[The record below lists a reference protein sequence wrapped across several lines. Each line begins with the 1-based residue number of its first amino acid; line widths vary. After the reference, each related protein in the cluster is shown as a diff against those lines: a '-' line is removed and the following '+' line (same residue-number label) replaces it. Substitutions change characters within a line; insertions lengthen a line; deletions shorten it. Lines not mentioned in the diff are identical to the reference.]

1 MNKKA
6 RIDRI
11 QEIVKRDKENP
22 FGKLELPWEDGL
34 QPMEVYKIPL
44 DYLVYNK
51 YNGRILSRTK
61 SLESQ
66 RKKIDT
72 ETKEG
77 KELIEKLLWESKIDR
92 NKKTL
97 ENIAGHGQQKVGI
110 ITRDGI
116 IIDGNRRAMLLN
128 DIQNEGKL
136 SKKKYL
142 KKFDYF
148 KAVVLPVTLEE
159 NPLEIEKLET
169 SFQMGEDEKLGYN
182 PIEKYLKAKGLYQ
195 TLSNK
200 TYTIQ
205 DLNPD
210 QKALEKIADWMGEEK
225 STVKDY
231 LQVMETMDDYLDYL
245 DYNGIYTQLD
255 GREDQFINLTRWLNN
270 FYILDNGRESGKA
283 FDGYRNDDVDDLKAI
298 AYDYIRIQYEGKK
311 FRNLAY
317 GRKENHYFGDK
328 EIWSSFRDFH
338 FEQKKTIVEK
348 RIDLNSQNLERHL
361 NDRDTRFY
369 ELSKQDSKKS
379 FLHENDENHYT
390 WLRSKQAA
398 GQPEKLLKNARRALE
413 SINQRHKS
421 FSTTEVKNELEQLNS
436 YVVGMVGASSPDKL
450 LAHIIRLLGSI
461 DISKTDEDKATLIDK
476 TKSIQRIAYQMAK
489 DIKKF

>member
-1 MNKKA
+1 MNKQT
-6 RIDRI
+6 RIDKI
-11 QEIVKRDKENP
+11 QEIIKRDKENP
-22 FGKLELPWEDGL
+22 FGKLEIPWEDGL
-34 QPMEVYKIPL
+34 QSLEVYKIPL

-66 RKKIDT
+66 QKKIDA

-77 KELIEKLLWESKIDR
+77 KELIEKLLWESKKDR
-92 NKKTL
+92 NEKTL
-97 ENIAGHGQQKVGI
+97 HSIKTSGGQQKPGI

-116 IIDGNRRAMLLN
+116 IIDGNRRAMLL
-128 DIQNEGKL
+128 GK
-136 SKKKYL
+136 SGMY
-142 KKFDYF
+142 DYF

-195 TLSNK
+195 TLARKS
-200 TYTIQ
+200 YSAQ
-205 DLNPD
+205 DANPD
-210 QKALEKIADWMGEEK
+210 QKAIEKIADWMGEEK
-225 STVKDY
+225 STVRDY

-270 FYILDNGRESGKA
+270 FYGEESSKA
-283 FDGYRNDDVDDLKAI
+283 FDGYRNDDVDDLKVI

-317 GRKENHYFGDK
+317 GLKENHYFGDK

-338 FEQKKTIVEK
+338 FEQKKKIVEDK
-348 RIDLNSQNLERHL
+348 IDLNSQNLERHL
-361 NDRDTRFY
+361 NDRDNRFF
-369 ELSKQDSKKS
+369 ELSKQGGTKS
-379 FLHENDENHYT
+379 YLHENDENHYT
-390 WLRSKQAA
+390 WLRNKQVA

-413 SINQRHKS
+413 SINQKHRS
-421 FSTTEVKNELEQLNS
+421 FSSNEVKQELEYLNDF
-436 YVVGMVGASSPDKL
+436 VAKMVSTNSSDKL
-450 LAHIIRLLGSI
+450 LSHIIKLLESI
-461 DISKTDEDKATLIDK
+461 DISRTDEDKDALMEKAK
-476 TKSIQRIAYQMAK
+476 TIQRIIYQMTK
-489 DIKKF
+489 DIKKA